1 MGSNILVIF
10 VKVVTRGSGL
20 KVSVI
25 VSINLLI
32 ILLFRNNPLTPY
44 LTMLLSMVASA
55 AIIIID
61 FRLHSILLY
70 VLYVYGSRPN
80 SVRIL
85 MSLHSLLI
93 ASILSLPYLVIDL
106 VSFSSTLMLTFF
118 IALSTLSLIYKNIR
132 GGTLITF

>member
-1 MGSNILVIF
+1 VIF

>member
-1 MGSNILVIF
+1 LGSNILVIF

>member
-1 MGSNILVIF
+1 MGSNILMIF
-10 VKVVTRGSGL
+10 VKVISRGSGL

-25 VSINLLI
+25 VSINLLV
-32 ILLFRNNPLTPY
+32 ILLFRNNALTPY

-80 SVRIL
+80 TVRALI
-85 MSLHSLLI
+85 SLYSLLI

-106 VSFSSTLMLTFF
+106 MSFSSTLTSTFL
-118 IALSTLSLIYKNIR
+118 IALSTLSLIYKNVR
-132 GGTLITF
+132 GGALITF